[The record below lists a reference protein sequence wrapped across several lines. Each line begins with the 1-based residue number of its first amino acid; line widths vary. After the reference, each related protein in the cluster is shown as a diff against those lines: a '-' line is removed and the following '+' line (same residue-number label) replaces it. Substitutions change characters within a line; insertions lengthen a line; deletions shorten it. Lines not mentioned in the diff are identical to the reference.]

1 VDREIRIVTIIVTTI
16 VTIVAASLLSACALK
31 AKCHPRATAAA
42 QVDSWVEPERLRYD
56 DPEALWVELQRLT
69 YPEREAFMDRLGQDE
84 ASALV
89 ARVLTELAGP
99 CSTVVFQECGIFYEE
114 EGWRRDFPDSLTL
127 GADGCLAAHFVVDYD
142 SLLDA
147 NDRDVTDALFGLLND
162 DPGSYALL
170 WDTVASVPVSA
181 APEAWVSLVLGG
193 GYETDADGVV
203 YERVWEHIASAPTEA
218 RLEACRYAAGQRYDA
233 DAAMRGAA
241 CLADLGDP
249 SALPVRT
256 KDLSVEEIA
265 FALHM
270 LAFDDSETAPA
281 RIATFAHP
289 GGIRIVSEGDALP
302 PDTESPWSETRTLAA
317 NAWTRGD
324 LPFGSRHLPSH
335 RVRGLLCDAG
345 PPPTCRITR
354 GRVSE
359 DGTVT
364 QGQFATIELT
374 EHPDGGWAVIEARSF
389 YAKPFCDEG

>member
-1 VDREIRIVTIIVTTI
+1 MDREIRIVTTI
-16 VTIVAASLLSACALK
+16 AASLLSACAPK
-31 AKCHPRATAAA
+31 TRTQAPAAA

-99 CSTVVFQECGIFYEE
+99 CSTLVEVVECKWEYDEKGGY
-114 EGWRRDFPDSLTL
+114 RDFPDSLTL
-127 GADGCLAAHFVVDYD
+127 GADGCLATHFVVEYD
-142 SLLDA
+142 SLLVA
-147 NDRDVTDALFGLLND
+147 NDRDVADALLGLLGE
-162 DPGSYALL
+162 DPGSYELL
-170 WDTVASVPVSA
+170 WDTVARVPVSA

-193 GYETDADGVV
+193 GDETSAEDVV
-203 YERVWEHIASAPTEA
+203 YQRVWEHIDSAPTAA
-218 RLEACRYAAGQRYDA
+218 RREACRYAARQRYDA

-270 LAFDDSETAPA
+270 LAFDRTETAA
-281 RIATFAHP
+281 SRIATFAHP
-289 GGIRIVSEGDALP
+289 GGIRIVSEGDFSP
-302 PDTESPWSETRTLAA
+302 VDDESPWSETRTLAA

-324 LPFGSRHLPSH
+324 LPFGSRHLPSGM
-335 RVRGLLCDAG
+335 VRGLTCDAG
-345 PPPTCRITR
+345 PPPTCRIIR
-354 GRVSE
+354 GYARE
-359 DGTVT
+359 DGSVYK
-364 QGQFATIELT
+364 GQSATIELT
-374 EHPDGGWAVIEARSF
+374 EHPDGGWAIVEAKSF
-389 YAKPFCDEG
+389 HSETLCEDE